1 MAAGRAKAEAVADR
15 TAVVYLLRC
24 SDDSLYCGWTFD
36 LEQRIEAHRSGRGA
50 RYTRSR
56 LPVEVAAVFEMAD
69 ASSARRE
76 EGRIKQLSRE
86 EKLALLAGASSCRRP
101 GGASWRRS

>member
-1 MAAGRAKAEAVADR
+1 MTDPAGPDDR
-15 TAVVYLLRC
+15 PAFVYLLRC

-36 LEQRIEAHRSGRGA
+36 LDRRLEAHRSGRGS

-56 LPVEVAAVFEMAD
+56 LPVELAAVFEQPD
-69 ASSARRE
+69 ATSARRE

-86 EKLALLAGASSCRRP
+86 DKLALIGRK
-101 GGASWRRS
+101 